1 MKFYLGTHQPC
12 WLARDLG
19 IPLLVSHRRLADR
32 RSLPRATHRWV
43 LDSGGFTELSL
54 HGRWRTDPATY
65 VTAVRRYATEIG
77 NLDWAAPQDWMTE
90 DHVLAKQGRASQPT
104 SAAPSPTT

>member
-1 MKFYLGTHQPC
+1 MKFYLGTHQPS

-32 RSLPRATHRWV
+32 RSLPRATHRWA

-65 VTAVRRYATEIG
+65 VPGAASVICVAINYHVPLASVPAEEKAHHGKIAWRRA
-77 NLDWAAPQDWMTE
+77 LM
-90 DHVLAKQGRASQPT
+90 S
-104 SAAPSPTT
+104 S